1 MAVCAKGRKSVNGL
15 AQDQSTH
22 AELRYRPLATSL
34 DMSVRTSLEMRDRRI
49 RALLYEAANVMLI
62 VAFEPLDEPSA
73 NEN

>member
-1 MAVCAKGRKSVNGL
+1 
-15 AQDQSTH
+15 
-22 AELRYRPLATSL
+22 
-34 DMSVRTSLEMRDRRI
+34 MSVRTSLEMRDRRI